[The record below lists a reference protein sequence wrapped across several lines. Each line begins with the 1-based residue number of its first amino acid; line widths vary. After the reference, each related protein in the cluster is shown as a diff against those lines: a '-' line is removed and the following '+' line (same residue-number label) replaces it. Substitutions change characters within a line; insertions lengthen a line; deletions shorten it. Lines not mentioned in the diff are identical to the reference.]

1 MKVKRFC
8 APNNYEAMAQ
18 VKTELGAEAIILH
31 QRKVKPKG
39 IFGFFRKAHI
49 EVVAAVE
56 ETPVRRNRIVETQK
70 PINTYP
76 VKTTNVT
83 SSSTGVSTQIKELK
97 DMLKVIVDK
106 TNRDLLP
113 DIIKNSNNPKIVD
126 IYNKL
131 ANQNVEEAI
140 ADKILEELVNVS
152 KKELDSKRVEELFS
166 EKLREFLLD
175 CVSIDNH
182 DVTPKI
188 IFFVGPTGVGKT
200 TTIAKLAAKYS
211 LEEGKSVGLISAD
224 TYRIAAVEQ
233 LKIYSDILNIP
244 LEIIYN
250 SSEIDKSL
258 ERLNK
263 NDIIMVDT
271 AGRNHN
277 NDKQVSELKNLLNE
291 VKEKDIYLTLSC
303 TSSNNDLKEIINA
316 YDFISD
322 FKIILTKIDEASTY
336 GAILNIATYTHKQL
350 SYITTGQSV
359 PDDIEIVTID
369 RIIALLT
376 RGNGDE

>member
-70 PINTYP
+70 PTNRYP

-83 SSSTGVSTQIKELK
+83 TSSTGVSTQIKELK

-376 RGNGDE
+376 RGSGDE

>member
-1 MKVKRFC
+1 
-8 APNNYEAMAQ
+8 
-18 VKTELGAEAIILH
+18 
-31 QRKVKPKG
+31 
-39 IFGFFRKAHI
+39 
-49 EVVAAVE
+49 
-56 ETPVRRNRIVETQK
+56 
-70 PINTYP
+70 
-76 VKTTNVT
+76 
-83 SSSTGVSTQIKELK
+83 
-97 DMLKVIVDK
+97 
-106 TNRDLLP
+106 
-113 DIIKNSNNPKIVD
+113 
-126 IYNKL
+126 
-131 ANQNVEEAI
+131 
-140 ADKILEELVNVS
+140 
-152 KKELDSKRVEELFS
+152 
-166 EKLREFLLD
+166 
-175 CVSIDNH
+175 
-182 DVTPKI
+182 VTPKI

-258 ERLNK
+258 ERLSK

-277 NDKQVSELKNLLNE
+277 NDKQVLELKNLLDV

-303 TSSNNDLKEIINA
+303 TSSNDDLKEIINA

-322 FKIILTKIDEASTY
+322 YKIILTKIDEASTY
-336 GAILNIATYTHKQL
+336 GAIVNIATYTHKQL

-369 RIIALLT
+369 RIINLLT
-376 RGNGDE
+376 RGNSDE